1 MHNLKF
7 FLKAFT
13 RPGRAVSDVMDGGS
27 WAVSVVLV
35 LLVSA
40 AFFAAVNYRL
50 YQAFEAPTIAATQ
63 QVAREIAAEA
73 ASPIP
78 LIGEKFFSYNTF
90 APSAMIRPLV
100 TVSIFYLPLLVFLVC
115 LLTKVGNYG
124 DVIAR
129 DYGTLATCALA
140 AWSTSHLPFAAVGSI
155 LLLTNAGPS
164 AFLAAW
170 ATSTLIFAYLM
181 VFVLRTAL
189 GASFRVAV
197 PVVAVGGVAF
207 ALAHFIFQYIPPIFF
222 MPVLVVYAFIYFRG
236 SVDGRFKEFKK
247 SVLPRQS
254 FKRLL
259 HEVAIN
265 PSNAD
270 GHVQLAHVYRFRHQ
284 NAKALDHLNKA
295 LLIDP
300 SEIEANYE
308 IGRISRLAGD
318 LQKALDH
325 FATVIEQDD
334 THSLNEIWRE
344 IGATYLAA
352 NMFCEARRSL
362 ETFTLRRPF
371 DAEGLYYLGKAIKGE
386 GGDERAR
393 ELFQQAVES
402 VKVSP
407 AYRKRYIQR
416 WGELAEKEI

>member
-1 MHNLKF
+1 MHNLRF

-27 WAVSVVLV
+27 WAVSVVLL

-40 AFFAAVNYRL
+40 AFFATVNYRL
-50 YQAFEAPTIAATQ
+50 YRNYEAPEAVAAREAAAT
-63 QVAREIAAEA
+63 EDAAG
-73 ASPIP
+73 IP
-78 LIGEKFFSYNTF
+78 AIGEKFFSYNTF
-90 APSAMIRPLV
+90 APTAVVRPLV

-115 LLTKVGNYG
+115 LSTKVGDYG

-129 DYGTLATCALA
+129 DYGTLATCSLM
-140 AWSTSHLPFAAVGSI
+140 AWSAAHLPFAI
-155 LLLTNAGPS
+155 LGGLFLMTDAGPN
-164 AFLAAW
+164 AHLAAW
-170 ATSTLIFAYLM
+170 AASTLLFAWFM

-189 GASFRVAV
+189 GAGFRAAV
-197 PVVAVGGVAF
+197 PVVTVGGVAF
-207 ALAHFIFQYIPPIFF
+207 ALAHFVFQYIPPVFF
-222 MPVLVVYAFIYFRG
+222 LPLLVVYAFIYFRG
-236 SVDGRFKEFKK
+236 NVDGRFKEFKK
-247 SVLPRQS
+247 SVLPRQN

-259 HEVAIN
+259 REVEVN
-265 PSNAD
+265 SSNAE

-284 NAKALDHLNKA
+284 PAKAIEHLNKA
-295 LLIDP
+295 LEIDP
-300 SEIEANYE
+300 REIEANFE
-308 IGRISRLAGD
+308 VGQLSRLRGE

-325 FATVIEQDD
+325 FAVVVEQDD

-352 NMFCEARRSL
+352 NMYGEARKTL

-386 GGDERAR
+386 GGAERAR

-402 VKVSP
+402 VRVSP
-407 AYRKRYIQR
+407 AYRRRYIQR
-416 WGELAEKEI
+416 WGELAQKEI

>member
-1 MHNLKF
+1 MHNLSF
-7 FLKAFT
+7 FLKAFL

-27 WAVSVVLV
+27 SAMSVGLV
-35 LLVSA
+35 LLISA
-40 AFFAAVNYRL
+40 AFFATVNYRL
-50 YQAFEAPTIAATQ
+50 YTAYELPATAAVEQQAQSPAASAESLPIVGDKFFFYNSFAP
-63 QVAREIAAEA
+63 EA
-73 ASPIP
+73 A
-78 LIGEKFFSYNTF
+78 
-90 APSAMIRPLV
+90 IRPLV
-100 TVSIFYLPLLVFLVC
+100 TVSVFYLSLVVFLTC
-115 LLTKVGNYG
+115 LLTSVGNYG

-129 DYGTLATCALA
+129 DYGTLATSALMAWA
-140 AWSTSHLPFAAVGSI
+140 ASHLPFA
-155 LLLTNAGPS
+155 LLGGLFLVLGLAPP
-164 AFLAAW
+164 AFFALWVA
-170 ATSTLIFAYLM
+170 STLLFTYFM

-197 PVVAVGGVAF
+197 PVTLVGGVAF
-207 ALAHFIFQYIPPIFF
+207 ALAHFVFAYIPPAFF
-222 MPVLVVYAFIYFRG
+222 LPLLVVYAFVYFRG
-236 SVDGRFKEFKK
+236 NVDGRFKEFKK

-259 HEVAIN
+259 HEVAVN

-270 GHVQLAHVYRFRHQ
+270 AHVQLAHVYRFRHQ
-284 NAKALDHLNKA
+284 NALAVEHLKKALT
-295 LLIDP
+295 IDP
-300 SEIEANYE
+300 REIDANYE
-308 IGRISRLAGD
+308 IGRIARLNNE

-325 FATVIEQDD
+325 FAVVVDQDD

-352 NMFCEARRSL
+352 NMYSEARSAL
-362 ETFTLRRPF
+362 ETFRERRPF

-386 GGDERAR
+386 GAADKAR

-407 AYRKRYIQR
+407 AYRRRYIQR